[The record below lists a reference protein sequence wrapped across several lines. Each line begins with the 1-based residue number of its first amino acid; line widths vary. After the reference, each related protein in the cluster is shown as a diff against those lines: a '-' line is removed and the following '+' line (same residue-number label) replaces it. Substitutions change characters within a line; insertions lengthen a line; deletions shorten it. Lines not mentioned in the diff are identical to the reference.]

1 MNVKIHEKGQLSI
14 RVDNRVS
21 VSEEIIKSVKKA
33 LRAGT
38 ARLIPDVKAEVELI
52 FTDAQEIKALN
63 AESRGKDAV
72 TDVLSFPE
80 LELTPGVSPA
90 DVAVPSDYWKG
101 KLFLGSIVIC
111 DSKAKEQA
119 KEYGHEEDREFAF
132 LAVHSLLHLL
142 GWDHERSSEE
152 EKEQFALQ
160 EKILISA
167 GFKRSEKTE
176 NRTARFDT
184 VCGNI
189 AIVGRPNSGK
199 STLLNRL
206 IGEKVSIVTP
216 KPQTTRTRITGV
228 LTRDKAQFIFLDT
241 PGLHQPSSRLGDMM
255 VKSVFTASDDADAA
269 VLVAE
274 ADKRPGKPERQL
286 AERLLSTGIPVIV
299 ALNKTDKV
307 KKDAI
312 LDIIARYA
320 DLGAFAAIIPI
331 SARTGDGCD
340 TLLAEIAKL
349 LPENEFVYPEDALT
363 DLPEKFLAAEMVREK
378 LMMKL
383 EKEIPHGIT
392 CETERFQIRE
402 DGMIEIDVLVICEKP
417 NHKSIVIGHQGSLLK
432 AAGSEARVEIEK
444 LLDAKVFLKL
454 WVKVKS
460 DWKNSPTFL
469 AELAKSEGTFN
480 V

>member
-1 MNVKIHEKGQLSI
+1 M
-14 RVDNRVS
+14 
-21 VSEEIIKSVKKA
+21 
-33 LRAGT
+33 
-38 ARLIPDVKAEVELI
+38 
-52 FTDAQEIKALN
+52 
-63 AESRGKDAV
+63 
-72 TDVLSFPE
+72 
-80 LELTPGVSPA
+80 
-90 DVAVPSDYWKG
+90 
-101 KLFLGSIVIC
+101 
-111 DSKAKEQA
+111 
-119 KEYGHEEDREFAF
+119 EDM
-132 LAVHSLLHLL
+132 H
-142 GWDHERSSEE
+142 
-152 EKEQFALQ
+152 
-160 EKILISA
+160 
-167 GFKRSEKTE
+167 
-176 NRTARFDT
+176 FDT

-216 KPQTTRTRITGV
+216 KPQTTRTKITGV
-228 LTRDKAQFIFLDT
+228 LTRDKAQFIFVDT
-241 PGLHQPSSRLGDMM
+241 PGLHQPGSRLGDMM
-255 VKSVFTASDDADAA
+255 VRSVYNASDDADIA

-286 AERLLSTGIPVIV
+286 AERLLSSGIPVIV

-320 DLGAFAAIIPI
+320 DLGEFAAIIPI

-340 TLLAEIAKL
+340 TLLAELAKL
-349 LPENEFVYPEDALT
+349 LPESEFVYPEDALT

-402 DGMIEIDVLVICEKP
+402 DGMIEIDVLVICEKA

-432 AAGSEARVEIEK
+432 AAGSEARAEIEK
-444 LLDAKVFLKL
+444 LLDARVFLKL
-454 WVKVKS
+454 WVKVKN
-460 DWKNSPTFL
+460 DWKNSPSFL